1 MHALF
6 KPKCDQ
12 CCGHVARI
20 MDTGVARTTKVVLPY
35 WVPALCRVFVKAG
48 KIVCALSFSEAC
60 LLSGVYKAHY
70 LPFIIIGCKL
80 TKFCY

>member
-1 MHALF
+1 MII
-6 KPKCDQ
+6 CY
-12 CCGHVARI
+12 GHVARI

-60 LLSGVYKAHY
+60 LLSGVWCLKSTLSTIHY
-70 LPFIIIGCKL
+70 SLVVN
-80 TKFCY
+80 

>member
-1 MHALF
+1 
-6 KPKCDQ
+6 
-12 CCGHVARI
+12 

-60 LLSGVYKAHY
+60 LLSGVYKADY

-80 TKFCY
+80 TTFCY